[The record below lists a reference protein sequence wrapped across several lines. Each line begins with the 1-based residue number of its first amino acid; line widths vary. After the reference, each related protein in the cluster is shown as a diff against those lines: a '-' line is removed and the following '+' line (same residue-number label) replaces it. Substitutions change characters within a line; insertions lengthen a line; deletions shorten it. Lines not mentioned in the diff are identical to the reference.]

1 MRYEAKHSFFK
12 HLSGILRNFKN
23 ISKTLAV
30 RHQQYMCYHM
40 MNKDKY
46 LTQPIVYM
54 KGIQLHAACNMNYLK
69 LGSEVNLQTLDYKEV
84 LIAAY
89 PSIGTANLWR

>member
-1 MRYEAKHSFFK
+1 
-12 HLSGILRNFKN
+12 
-23 ISKTLAV
+23 
-30 RHQQYMCYHM
+30 
-40 MNKDKY
+40 
-46 LTQPIVYM
+46 
-54 KGIQLHAACNMNYLK
+54 MNYLK